1 MNALKDIIQRCHQQ
15 HGAFLRQRKTVVT
28 PALYK
33 SIPYDFKVHCARGY
47 SVMLDDLELAD
58 VSFMPIGHAPENDGG
73 PRNFGG
79 DRLLKRQGIADWWY
93 RRLYNSWGL
102 QIYTGIPSEREGARW
117 HDFDFKYEAICH
129 APDAV
134 STCIE
139 ALVKTT
145 AKPLL
150 TLTKSGGLRFSCRIP
165 DYLHPKTDTAKF
177 YTYKRTPTVENP
189 YDRDVYLEIRGEN
202 GYSRWDGR
210 YEILLGNLLDPPVV
224 AKEVLF
230 VPVDAFRAML
240 HDPGLL
246 GETDFETA
254 SAPSIVAPFSLGS
267 EDLDLAKVAF
277 LGRGFSYLR
286 EDIGFHHWIHH
297 ENEGNDTHATLW
309 EDQGV
314 VWVRTSTP
322 PTALPTRAV
331 PITDIWDD
339 TGITSPISDTGFPLT
354 AKMMAVRENKLSPL
368 AIKRSPPVLDGR
380 KSTQEVY
387 ATPEENT
394 DQIQRVF
401 EKEARVLGVISE
413 AVSGRDPIVESY
425 LREGGATCLNVASRK
440 LAEAAEQRYQAL
452 NLPSFARWRARMYR
466 WERVKDIPVDE
477 RMAHPF
483 QHGNPCEDPERC
495 RALEAKGGSPH
506 ESICPKCPVYEE
518 CQVRGYLSQPEVLQH
533 AKAQI
538 SPVYQLFL
546 DPRRSES
553 FERISESVGGTE
565 RIYIID
571 ESNIG
576 LIHLFIECVLP
587 IDVLKEWTVSW
598 RGSVLGNFA
607 KAFLK
612 ALEPQGEPS
621 GDAIARIRA
630 ATAGFQQ
637 YEKELIRQMC
647 HVKVRGK
654 VVARQSVDAET
665 GKELAHFAIAF
676 ESGTSAC
683 IPLDAD
689 AEDRFRENG
698 MPFFPL
704 RSFTPNEDIEI
715 SMSME
720 QAIELGVLDT
730 ETVRK
735 IHEFPTVFRNPSWTF
750 WHQLQRF
757 FGHYKRDAD
766 APMRW
771 NNTILRFGVPPVLH
785 PNIKRFLLISPTL
798 SKYYL
803 QKVFSNDEVE
813 VVRTQP
819 TAWVPGNRVFQ
830 IRTGIYSRHAILNSD
845 SNWDTPSL
853 SKIGERFFFGI
864 RAEIDRDPSVKHAV
878 ITNIGIAKRLK
889 DIAAKENVCFVADF
903 GSIAAVD
910 ASLEEVHV
918 LWIVGMP
925 HWPQQ
930 TIWWL
935 AQMLFGDDEEPL
947 SYEAE
952 IKMGHY
958 KDERIQGV
966 YDQCVV
972 DSLTKV
978 VGRARLNTSTGK
990 TVMLLTSLALPNITD
1005 RPETLLFDWEDFQIA
1020 GGLDKL
1026 PEVIATRERFE
1037 AERDNLTAESSR
1049 EEVERVLGCSV
1060 RKANRV
1066 LQKLRGGNIPR
1077 VSFQEQILV
1086 LLADGEKR
1094 ASELSAAIGSSPQSV
1109 GNELRRLVDIGEI
1122 VKVRRG
1128 VYALKTD

>member
-15 HGAFLRQRKTVVT
+15 HGASVRQRQTVVT

-73 PRNFGG
+73 PRDFGG
-79 DRLLKRQGIADWWY
+79 DRFLKRQGIADWRY
-93 RRLYNSWGL
+93 RRLYNSWGI
-102 QIYTGIPSEREGARW
+102 QIYTGIPSERDGARW

-134 STCIE
+134 FTCIE

-177 YTYKRTPTVENP
+177 YTYKHIPTVETP
-189 YDRDVYLEIRGEN
+189 YHREVYLEIRGEN

-210 YEILLGNLLDPPVV
+210 YEILLGNLLDPPVI

-240 HDPGLL
+240 HAPGRL

-254 SAPSIVAPFSLGS
+254 PAPSIVVPSSLGS
-267 EDLDLAKVAF
+267 ENLDLAKAAF

-297 ENEGNDTHATLW
+297 DSEGDDTHATLW

-354 AKMMAVRENKLSPL
+354 DKMIAVRENKLSPL
-368 AIKRSPPVLDGR
+368 AIKRSPPILHR
-380 KSTQEVY
+380 QKPTQKVY

-394 DQIQRVF
+394 DQIQRVLD
-401 EKEARVLGVISE
+401 KEARVLGVISE
-413 AVSGRDPIVESY
+413 AASGTDLVVESY
-425 LREGGATCLNVASRK
+425 LRKGGATCLNIASRK

-466 WERVKDIPVDE
+466 WQQVKDIPVE
-477 RMAHPF
+477 ARMAHPF

-495 RALEAKGGSPH
+495 RALEAKGGRPH
-506 ESICPKCPVYEE
+506 ESICPKCPVYKE
-518 CQVRGYLSQPEVLQH
+518 CQARGYLSQPLTLRQ

-538 SPVYQLFL
+538 SPIHQLFL
-546 DPRRSES
+546 DPRLSES
-553 FERISESVGGTE
+553 FERISEAADETE
-565 RIYIID
+565 RICLID
-571 ESNIG
+571 END
-576 LIHLFIECVLP
+576 LNLARLFLECELP
-587 IDVLKEWTVSW
+587 IDVLEKWTLSW

-607 KAFLK
+607 KALLR
-612 ALEPQGEPS
+612 ALEPQGES
-621 GDAIARIRA
+621 VENAIARIRA
-630 ATAGFQQ
+630 AIAGFQR
-637 YEKELIRQMC
+637 YEKELIQQMC
-647 HVKVRGK
+647 CVNVRGK
-654 VVARQSVDAET
+654 VVVRQSVDAET

-676 ESGTSAC
+676 ESGTSVC

-698 MPFFPL
+698 IPFFPL

-715 SMSME
+715 QMSME

-730 ETVRK
+730 ETVQK
-735 IHEFPTVFRNPSWTF
+735 IHEFPTVYRDPSWTF

-785 PNIKRFLLISPTL
+785 PNIKRLLLISATL
-798 SKYYL
+798 SRHYL
-803 QKVFSNDEVE
+803 QKVFPSDDVE
-813 VVRTQP
+813 FVQTQP
-819 TAWVPGNRVFQ
+819 AVWGPGNHVFQ
-830 IRTGIYSRHAILNSD
+830 IRTGIYPRYAVLNEESD
-845 SNWDTPSL
+845 WDVQVL
-853 SKIGERFFFGI
+853 SKLGERFFRGI

-878 ITNIGIAKRLK
+878 ITNIGIVKQLK
-889 DIAAKENVCFVADF
+889 DIAAKENVRFVVDF
-903 GSIAAVD
+903 GSIAAVE
-910 ASLEEVHV
+910 ATLEDVDV

-925 HWPQQ
+925 HLPQR
-930 TIWWL
+930 TIWWI
-935 AQMLFGDDEEPL
+935 AQMLFGDDAEPL

-952 IKMGHY
+952 TKMGHY

-978 VGRARLNTSTGK
+978 VGRARLNTWSNK
-990 TVMLLTSLALPNITD
+990 KVMLLTGLALPNITD
-1005 RPETLLFDWEDFQIA
+1005 RPETFLFDWEDFEVA

-1049 EEVERVLGCSV
+1049 QEVERVLGCSP
-1060 RKANRV
+1060 RAANRV
-1066 LQKLRGGNIPR
+1066 LQRLRGGNISR
-1077 VSFQEQILV
+1077 VSFQEQILT
-1086 LLADGEKR
+1086 LLADGEKK
-1094 ASELSAAIGSSPQSV
+1094 ASALSAAIGSSPQSV
-1109 GNELRRLVDIGEI
+1109 GNELKRLVDIGEI

-1128 VYALKTD
+1128 MYALKTD